1 MAGAILCKFFS
12 GGSEI
17 RNLGRYL
24 RRKTTAT
31 FQPHFIITEH
41 SRVPMGEEIV
51 AISQRVTSY
60 MVEQADF
67 RLADVTISVSGE
79 HAMTNIDLSVV
90 SGHRFPIS
98 GFPRALMQ
106 KPPPRKLRLR
116 DFSCFVL
123 QLLISYFLRTVN
135 TSLLKKKS
143 EPIVP
148 PRPESTASAD
158 HSSEEDQNLVSDD
171 ELEFRGQSFTYQASS
186 TLRRPDMLSQR
197 AESSIDSE
205 D

>member
-1 MAGAILCKFFS
+1 MAGAILCKFLS
-12 GGSEI
+12 GESEI

-24 RRKTTAT
+24 RGKTTAS

-41 SRVPMGEEIV
+41 SGFPMGEETV
-51 AISQRVTSY
+51 AISQRVTSS

-106 KPPPRKLRLR
+106 KSPPIRKLILK
-116 DFSCFVL
+116 DFSWLC
-123 QLLISYFLRTVN
+123 S
-135 TSLLKKKS
+135 
-143 EPIVP
+143 
-148 PRPESTASAD
+148 STAYIILFA
-158 HSSEEDQNLVSDD
+158 HSEYFFAEEGHWTNHATQTRIYR
-171 ELEFRGQSFTYQASS
+171 FC
-186 TLRRPDMLSQR
+186 
-197 AESSIDSE
+197 
-205 D
+205 

>member
-31 FQPHFIITEH
+31 FQPHFIITEN
-41 SRVPMGEEIV
+41 SIVPMGEEIV
-51 AISQRVTSY
+51 VAISQRMTSY

-67 RLADVTISVSGE
+67 RLADDVIINVPGE

-106 KPPPRKLRLR
+106 KSSPIRKLLFLLR
-116 DFSCFVL
+116 DFSWELFFVP
-123 QLLISYFLRTVN
+123 F
-135 TSLLKKKS
+135 
-143 EPIVP
+143 
-148 PRPESTASAD
+148 
-158 HSSEEDQNLVSDD
+158 
-171 ELEFRGQSFTYQASS
+171 FF
-186 TLRRPDMLSQR
+186 
-197 AESSIDSE
+197 
-205 D
+205 